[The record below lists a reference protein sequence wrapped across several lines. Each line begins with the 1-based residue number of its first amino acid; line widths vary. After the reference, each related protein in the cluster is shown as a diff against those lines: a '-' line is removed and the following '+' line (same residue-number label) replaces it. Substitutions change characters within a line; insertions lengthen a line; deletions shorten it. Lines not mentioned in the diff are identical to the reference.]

1 MPEYAVPT
9 PKRRRGRPKAGES
22 DAQERIVAAAI
33 DEFGELGYDGA
44 TMRGI
49 AARAGVDSALVH
61 HYFGTKADLF
71 AQTVGAPMRPDV
83 DIPALLEGPDDG
95 IGERVVRY
103 ILEAWERPDVRK
115 RGVVLLRSGIG
126 NRLTTPLLAG
136 FLQRELIGRIAARIN
151 APDAAFR
158 ASLVASQIA
167 GLLIARYVLQLPALA
182 AASVDDIVAQ
192 VGPTVQRYLVGD
204 PIA

>member
-22 DAQERIVAAAI
+22 NAQERIIAAAV
-33 DEFGELGYDGA
+33 DEFGEQGYDGA

-49 AARAGVDSALVH
+49 AARAGVDSALLH

-71 AQTVGAPMRPDV
+71 ARTVDLPMRPDIDV
-83 DIPALLEGPDDG
+83 PALVEGPQDG
-95 IGERVVRY
+95 LGERIVRY
-103 ILEAWERPDVRK
+103 VLEAWERPDTRK

-126 NRLTTPLLAG
+126 NRLTTPLLSA
-136 FLQRELIGRIAARIN
+136 FLQRELIGRIATRIE

-167 GLLIARYVLQLPALA
+167 GVLVGRYVLQLPALA
-182 AASVDDIVAQ
+182 GASVDEIVAR
-192 VGPTVQRYLVGD
+192 VGPTVQRYLFD
-204 PIA
+204 